1 MFISPALEEL
11 TEASPGPANN
21 QQRPVSP
28 STYKPPMDESD
39 SRQGFSSS
47 SSSNRA
53 GGSSEVD
60 NFQRELARQL
70 AGVDEQTFQKV
81 KEAIQ
86 TVSNQRQDST
96 HEQSLLQVLFTA
108 RV

>member
-11 TEASPGPANN
+11 TEAPPGPANK

-28 STYKPPMDESD
+28 SSYNPAMDESD
-39 SRQGFSSS
+39 SRQGFSS
-47 SSSNRA
+47 RA